1 MNIIKSKSYYYLLLV
16 AVFLITGCDLEE
28 MPRDTASEA
37 AIFGS
42 EQGLE
47 IYTNS
52 FYDWLPSGNDIIRVD
67 YVSDYAA
74 RRDVPPLF
82 RGGVSPTTGDDTS
95 QSGWDRVALGGD
107 VHWGWSTLRDI
118 NFFLKNNINPDIPE
132 NVRNHYNGLARF
144 FRAYFYFEK
153 VKRYGDVPWIDEP
166 LDIEDERLFGGRDD
180 RAFVMDNV
188 LADLDFAIE
197 NIRTETDG
205 TRTLITKDVA
215 LALKSRVALFEGTF
229 RKYHA
234 DFLAAGLEGTS
245 NALLQEAA
253 DAAQQVMTRGNFS
266 IYEGSGDLSYQQL
279 FLTDDPNS
287 AEDILVNLQDQSIGV
302 QHSANWILNS
312 ATTGVRFSFIRP
324 FVNTYLN
331 DDGTPFTDIAGYET
345 MTFPEEIENRDSR
358 LYQTIR
364 TPYYLSPRSGDER
377 LQLPDWAYSYT
388 GYQPSKWSEPD
399 KALGEGTVNTNSVA
413 IFRYA
418 EILLNYAEAK
428 AELGTI
434 TDNDWAN
441 TVGALRTRAGITGG
455 TTTLPTVV
463 DPYLQSTYF
472 PDISDPVLLEIRRER
487 GIELAMEGFR
497 FYDIVR
503 WHRGELFEMVWRG
516 MYVPVANQYYDLNSD
531 GSDDVHFYTV
541 DPGDDRQDG
550 VFYLNVDSESHK
562 LTNGT
567 SGEITWRADVNKNW
581 QDHYYLYPIPESDRL
596 TNPQLGQNPGW

>member
-1 MNIIKSKSYYYLLLV
+1 MNIRKLKSISYVLIPVVLLIV
-16 AVFLITGCDLEE
+16 SCDLEK
-28 MPRDTASEA
+28 MPRDTATEEA
-37 AIFGS
+37 VFGS

-52 FYDWLPSGNDIIRVD
+52 FYDWLPSANDIIRAD
-67 YVSDYAA
+67 YMSDFAA

-118 NFFLKNNINPDIPE
+118 NFFLANNVNPEIPDE
-132 NVRNHYNGLARF
+132 IRNHYNGLARF
-144 FRAYFYFEK
+144 FRAFFYFEK

-166 LDIEDERLFGGRDD
+166 LDIEDERLFGSRDE
-180 RAFVMDNV
+180 RAFVMDQV
-188 LADLDFAIE
+188 LEDLDFAIE
-197 NIRTETDG
+197 NIITETDG

-229 RKYHA
+229 RKYHS
-234 DFLAAGLEGTS
+234 DFLAAGLEGTA
-245 NALLQEAA
+245 NDLLQEAA
-253 DAAQQVMTRGNFS
+253 DAAQQVIDRGNFS
-266 IYEGSGDLSYQQL
+266 IYQGSGDLSYQQL

-287 AEDILVNLQDQSIGV
+287 AEDILANLQDQSIGV

-312 ATTGVRFSFIRP
+312 ATTGVRFSFVRP
-324 FVNTYLN
+324 FVHTYLN
-331 DDGTPFTDIAGYET
+331 QDGTPFTDDDGYET
-345 MTFPEEIENRDSR
+345 MTFTDEIENRDLR

-364 TPYYLSPRSGDER
+364 TPYYSSPRSGDER

-418 EILLNYAEAK
+418 EVLLNYAEAK

-434 TDNDWAN
+434 TDNDWAQ
-441 TVGALRTRAGITGG
+441 TVGALRSRAGITGG
-455 TTTLPTVV
+455 ITTLPASA

-472 PDISDPVLLEIRRER
+472 PDISDPVILEIRRER

-516 MYVPVANQYYDLNSD
+516 MYVPQANQYYDLNND
-531 GSDDVHFYTV
+531 GSDDVYFYTTS
-541 DPGDDRQDG
+541 PGDRQDG
-550 VFYLNVDSESHK
+550 VFYLNVDSESHR
-562 LTNGT
+562 LTGGT

-581 QDHYYLYPIPESDRL
+581 QDHYYLYPVPESDRL
-596 TNPQLGQNPGW
+596 TNPDLGQNPGW